1 MTDYTHY
8 ERFMTRD
15 EIVLRLN
22 METALRE
29 CCESECAKLKKEL
42 EDTKASFKILLKGA
56 NANASALSL
65 ENEKLKKE
73 IAEHQ
78 NELYSKGKQIDSLEH
93 ENMKLKDK
101 YGELLTCHNDLK
113 HELDIC
119 TKEIKHLREITTDD
133 HISNLATKLNYECAT
148 KENEKLR
155 KKVANQKTQLVDI
168 QQALLNRNMTIEA
181 LTGENDRLKKEVK
194 ERRGVFEPTSYLI
207 DIQTKDEEIETLRK
221 KNLDLKNENEGLKLK
236 YDHLNADLEKK
247 VLDNVEL
254 NEQIEKD
261 IQDYNKLFHEKE
273 KLEKELETANERD
286 TDIHIEK
293 LKKQI
298 AELRELNK
306 CLNDE
311 VNKLKNDYYGVL
323 NKYDD
328 LSKDYNELNDMKLK
342 HASHTQPLYI
352 ENLNVTYYANGP
364 IWTNEEDKNDISGS
378 IDQN

>member
-1 MTDYTHY
+1 MTDYTH
-8 ERFMTRD
+8 MTKD
-15 EIVLRLN
+15 EMVLRLN
-22 METALRE
+22 IETALKK
-29 CCESECAKLKKEL
+29 CYESECTKLEKEL
-42 EDTKASFKILLKGA
+42 EVLEEKFVTLNDKYRELEKEKANVEIEGKLKLNNNLTLLKGA

-65 ENEKLKKE
+65 ENEKLKRQIRE
-73 IAEHQ
+73 QQ
-78 NELYSKGKQIDSLEH
+78 NELYSQGKKIDSLEH
-93 ENMKLKDK
+93 ENMKLKAE
-101 YGELLTCHNDLK
+101 YGELLTCHNDVK
-113 HELDIC
+113 HEHEIC
-119 TKEIKHLREITTDD
+119 TKEIKRLRD
-133 HISNLATKLNYECAT
+133 
-148 KENEKLR
+148 
-155 KKVANQKTQLVDI
+155 KVTNQKTQLVDI

-194 ERRGVFEPTSYLI
+194 ERRVVFEPTSYLI
-207 DIQTKDEEIETLRK
+207 DIQTKDEEIKTLRK

-293 LKKQI
+293 LKK
-298 AELRELNK
+298 LNK

-323 NKYDD
+323 NKYDN

-342 HASHTQPLYI
+342 LASNTQPVYI

-364 IWTNEEDKNDISGS
+364 IWTNEDNEDVE
-378 IDQN
+378 QTMEM

>member
-168 QQALLNRNMTIEA
+168 QQALLNRNMTITE
-181 LTGENDRLKKEVK
+181 LNGEVDRLKKEVV
-194 ERRGVFEPTSYLI
+194 VFEPSSYLR
-207 DIQTKDEEIETLRK
+207 DIQAKDEEIETLRK
-221 KNLDLKNENEGLKLK
+221 KNLDLKNENDRLKKEVKETRVVFEPTTYLIDIRTRDEEIKNLRKKNLDLKNENEGLKLK
-236 YDHLNADLEKK
+236 LNS
-247 VLDNVEL
+247 
-254 NEQIEKD
+254 
-261 IQDYNKLFHEKE
+261 Y
-273 KLEKELETANERD
+273 
-286 TDIHIEK
+286 
-293 LKKQI
+293 
-298 AELRELNK
+298 
-306 CLNDE
+306 
-311 VNKLKNDYYGVL
+311 
-323 NKYDD
+323 
-328 LSKDYNELNDMKLK
+328 
-342 HASHTQPLYI
+342 TQPLYI

-364 IWTNEEDKNDISGS
+364 IWTDEEDKDDVSGS
-378 IDQN
+378 DE

>member
-1 MTDYTHY
+1 MTDYTHN
-8 ERFMTRD
+8 ERNMSRD
-15 EIVLRLN
+15 EMALRLN
-22 METALRE
+22 IETALKK
-29 CCESECAKLKKEL
+29 CYESECTKLEKEL
-42 EDTKASFKILLKGA
+42 EDTRASFETLLNGA

-65 ENEKLKKE
+65 ENEKLKKQ
-73 IAEHQ
+73 IA
-78 NELYSKGKQIDSLEH
+78 ELYSNGKEIDSLER
-93 ENMKLKDK
+93 ENMKLKAK

-155 KKVANQKTQLVDI
+155 KKVANQKTQLVDL

-181 LTGENDRLKKEVK
+181 LTGEVDRLKKEVV
-194 ERRGVFEPTSYLI
+194 VFEPSSYLR
-207 DIQTKDEEIETLRK
+207 DIKAKDEEIKTLRK
-221 KNLDLKNENEGLKLK
+221 NNLDLKNENEGLKLK
-236 YDHLNADLEKK
+236 YDHLNADLAKK
-247 VLDNVEL
+247 VHDNIEL

-293 LKKQI
+293 LHPQYFSPI
-298 AELRELNK
+298 APPIN
-306 CLNDE
+306 
-311 VNKLKNDYYGVL
+311 
-323 NKYDD
+323 
-328 LSKDYNELNDMKLK
+328 
-342 HASHTQPLYI
+342 I

-364 IWTNEEDKNDISGS
+364 VWTNEDLDEEETEEEDNGLH
-378 IDQN
+378 

>member
-1 MTDYTHY
+1 MTDYTND
-8 ERFMTRD
+8 EENMSRD
-15 EIVLRLN
+15 EMALRLN
-22 METALRE
+22 IERALKK
-29 CCESECAKLKKEL
+29 CYESECTKLEKEL
-42 EDTKASFKILLKGA
+42 ENTTASFETLLNGA

-65 ENEKLKKE
+65 ENEKLKKQ
-73 IAEHQ
+73 IA
-78 NELYSKGKQIDSLEH
+78 ELYSNGKEIDSLER
-93 ENMKLKDK
+93 ENMKLKAK

-155 KKVANQKTQLVDI
+155 KKIANQKTQLVDI

-194 ERRGVFEPTSYLI
+194 ETRVVFEHTSYLK
-207 DIQTKDEEIETLRK
+207 DIWEKNEEIRTLRK

-236 YDHLNADLEKK
+236 YDHLNADLAKK
-247 VLDNVEL
+247 VHDNIEL

-286 TDIHIEK
+286 ADIHIEK
-293 LKKQI
+293 LQPQY
-298 AELRELNK
+298 LTQP
-306 CLNDE
+306 
-311 VNKLKNDYYGVL
+311 
-323 NKYDD
+323 
-328 LSKDYNELNDMKLK
+328 
-342 HASHTQPLYI
+342 TQPLYI

-364 IWTNEEDKNDISGS
+364 IWTNENLDEEETEEEDNGLH
-378 IDQN
+378 